1 MDHAEIIYSTT
12 GTHTGVLLIVMNSLY
27 HYDVEIDGKK
37 AEFIEREKGVI
48 EITLNRKEGVIIIY
62 RDEK

>member
-1 MDHAEIIYSTT
+1 MQKLYT
-12 GTHTGVLLIVMNSLY
+12 GALLIVMNSLY

-37 AEFIEREKGVI
+37 AEFIEREEGVI

>member
-1 MDHAEIIYSTT
+1 M
-12 GTHTGVLLIVMNSLY
+12 LLIVMNSLY
-27 HYDVEIDGKK
+27 HYDVEIDDKK